1 MDFPRKMIT
10 RSGCPWAIDDKV
22 NSDKEYIVDV
32 WSLPVGQKLIARLR
46 LRAEVVDGSVL
57 SVSYECVDLSTN
69 CDLLANGLTCP
80 PTATLPANGLTSWQ
94 ITYVASNSSSAI
106 LKRLS
111 FIHSLKCLF
120 DFMIPITK
128 SNKPPL
134 ENSH

>member
-1 MDFPRKMIT
+1 MNFLRKLIT

-22 NSDKEYIVDV
+22 SSDKEYIVDV
-32 WSLPVGQKLIARLR
+32 WSLPVGQKSIARLR
-46 LRAEVVDGSVL
+46 SRAEVVDGSVL

-80 PTATLPANGLTSWQ
+80 PTATCRPMGWQ
-94 ITYVASNSSSAI
+94 ITYVAANSSSAI